1 MGELTEVSFPPLEL
15 EVTDNFFGFKDAFSI
30 GHSQT
35 SSITALNL

>member
-30 GHSQT
+30 GQSQT